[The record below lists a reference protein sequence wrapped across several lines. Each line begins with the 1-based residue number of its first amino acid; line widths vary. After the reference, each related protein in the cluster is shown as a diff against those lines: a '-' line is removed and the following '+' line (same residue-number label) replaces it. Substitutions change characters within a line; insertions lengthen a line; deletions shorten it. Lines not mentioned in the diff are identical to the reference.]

1 LNFKI
6 ITAYPWWFLLLC
18 ITFGLVVSG
27 LLYFRQKNIDFT
39 GRLRWVLAI
48 LRFFSATILAFLLI
62 SPMVRTVKRTTMKP
76 SVIIGLD
83 NSSSIVMN
91 KDSSFYRKEFL
102 NKIQAMKEELGDDY
116 EIQTFNFGDQ
126 ITINETPDYSGQL
139 SDISSFFQE
148 VNTRYYNRNVGAVIL
163 ATDGIYNSGSDPL
176 YEVRNSKYPVFTI
189 NMGDTTSRKDLLI
202 QQVNHNKI
210 AYKGNRFP
218 VEVEIQAIELPGEKG
233 RISIMD
239 GANLIFS
246 QELNIASSN
255 QVMNV
260 SALIDAKDVGLKR
273 YTVRLDAVQGEENA
287 RNNMREIFV
296 EIRENRQKVAIIT
309 DAPHPDVAALQRVI
323 ENSNNYEVEL
333 FMANEFKRKPEAYSL
348 IILNQLPSV
357 NNPFTS
363 MLKNIIDSKTPVLY
377 IIGSRTNIPQFN
389 TLNTGLLM
397 ANFKGSYN
405 EALPVVN
412 NGFSSFLYNDI
423 QKKLLETVPPLISPF
438 AVYNVANSVQIF
450 AYQAIG
456 SSRTAMPLIL
466 FNQCP
471 DLRLGVIAGEGI
483 WKWRMY
489 DYITNNTHQNFDD
502 LMGKV
507 LQFLTVQSDRSK
519 FRVTWNNFYTENENV
534 EFNATLF
541 NDSYEPIT
549 DPEIKLTI
557 TDESNK
563 RFDYAFSASDQ
574 SYKLSVGT
582 FPPGV
587 YTFEATATIA
597 GGDLK
602 KKGSFVVAA
611 INLEDV
617 NIVANHKLLNIIA
630 SESGGASFN
639 AHNFD
644 ELPNQINKREDIK
657 PLTYT
662 QNVFMD
668 LIDFYPLMILLFLF
682 FGLEWFLRKF
692 YGSY

>member
-1 LNFKI
+1 MNFKI
-6 ITAYPWWFLLLC
+6 VTAYPWWFLLLC
-18 ITFGLVVSG
+18 IAFGLAVSG

-39 GRLRWVLAI
+39 GRLRWVLAM
-48 LRFFSATILAFLLI
+48 LRFFSATLLAFLLI
-62 SPMVRTVKRTTMKP
+62 SPMVRTMKRTTAKP

-83 NSSSIVMN
+83 NSSSVVMN

-102 NKIQAMKEELGDDY
+102 NKIQAMKEDLGDDY
-116 EIQTFNFGDQ
+116 DIQTINFGDQ
-126 ITINETPDYSGQL
+126 ITIDKTPDYSGQL

-218 VEVEIQAIELPGEKG
+218 VEVVIQAIELPGEKG
-233 RISIMD
+233 RISIID
-239 GANLIFS
+239 GSNLIFS
-246 QELNIASSN
+246 QEMNITSSN

-273 YTVRLDAVQGEENA
+273 YTVRLDAVKGEENI

-333 FMANEFKRKPEAYSL
+333 FMENEFKRKPEAYSL

-357 NNPFTS
+357 NNTFTS
-363 MLKNIIDSKTPVLY
+363 TLKNIIDSKTPVLY

-397 ANFKGSYN
+397 SNFKGSYN
-405 EALPVVN
+405 EALPSVN
-412 NGFSSFLYNDI
+412 DGFSSFLYNDI

-450 AYQAIG
+450 ANQVIG
-456 SSRTAMPLIL
+456 SSRTTMPLIL
-466 FNQCP
+466 FNEHA
-471 DLRLGVIAGEGI
+471 DMRLGVIAGEGI

-489 DYITNNTHQNFDD
+489 DYIINNTHQNFDD
-502 LMGKV
+502 LIGKM

-519 FRVTWNNFYTENENV
+519 FRVNWNNFYTENENV

-557 TDESNK
+557 TDESKK
-563 RFDYAFSASDQ
+563 RFDYAFSAFDQ
-574 SYKLSVGT
+574 SYKLNVGT

-597 GGDLK
+597 GGNLK
-602 KKGSFVVAA
+602 KKGSFVVVA

-644 ELPNQINKREDIK
+644 ELPNQIKKRDDIK

-662 QNVFMD
+662 QNIFID
-668 LIDFYPLMILLFLF
+668 LIDFYPLMILLFMI